1 MVSVLTLIHGLGMR
15 HYGKCTYPN
24 AWPGKEALG

>member
-1 MVSVLTLIHGLGMR
+1 MVSVLTLMPPSQAM